1 MQKVYTSRQK
11 LIEDLAKNS
20 NIDYEKTFSARELAF
35 ITKDGKQYWFPVWH
49 LYVQG
54 LIEFAN
60 ANLVL
65 EGCHKY
71 PRTYIMLYKDSQDS
85 SKEQKETE
93 LKKSTEETV
102 VEQPTT
108 SKQKGRTKQ
117 TK

>member
-11 LIEDLAKNS
+11 LIEDLS
-20 NIDYEKTFSARELAF
+20 QHSDIDYEKTFSARELAF

-60 ANLVL
+60 AKLVL

-71 PRTYIMLYKDSQDS
+71 PRTYIMLYKDSDKDT
-85 SKEQKETE
+85 KEQHDTKLNVKNDPEDN
-93 LKKSTEETV
+93 KV
-102 VEQPTT
+102 QQP
-108 SKQKGRTKQ
+108 KPKGRTKQ